1 MPELPEVE
9 TVRRVLK
16 KDLIGQR
23 IIDIESNYTK
33 MILEPFEQFKSNL
46 LGAKFKDILRKGKF
60 LIFKLDNGYNLIAH
74 MRMEG
79 KFFLE
84 EKGSMNNKHIHVI
97 IHLTDYDL
105 YYQDTRK
112 FGIMVTKSDD
122 DLFKT
127 SPLINVA
134 NDPIEG
140 IDKTVLYNNLLK
152 RKKTIKEA
160 LLDQSIISGL
170 GNIYVDEVLYMSHI
184 LPTRQ
189 ASKVT
194 LDEVNDIINHSK
206 EIFLKSI
213 EHGGTTIK
221 SFTSSKNH
229 AGSFQDFLLVHTKDV
244 CPNCNNKLTIIK
256 IGGRSSYFCNKCQK

>member
-46 LGAKFKDILRKGKF
+46 LGAKFKDIIRKGKF
-60 LIFKLDNGYNLIAH
+60 LIFKLDNGYNLVAH

-127 SPLINVA
+127 
-134 NDPIEG
+134 
-140 IDKTVLYNNLLK
+140 
-152 RKKTIKEA
+152 
-160 LLDQSIISGL
+160 
-170 GNIYVDEVLYMSHI
+170 
-184 LPTRQ
+184 
-189 ASKVT
+189 
-194 LDEVNDIINHSK
+194 
-206 EIFLKSI
+206 
-213 EHGGTTIK
+213 
-221 SFTSSKNH
+221 
-229 AGSFQDFLLVHTKDV
+229 
-244 CPNCNNKLTIIK
+244 
-256 IGGRSSYFCNKCQK
+256 